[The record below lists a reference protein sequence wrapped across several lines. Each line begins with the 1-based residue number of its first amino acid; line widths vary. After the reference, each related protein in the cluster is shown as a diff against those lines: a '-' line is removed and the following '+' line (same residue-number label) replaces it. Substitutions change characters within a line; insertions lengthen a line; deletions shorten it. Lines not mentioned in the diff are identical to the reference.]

1 MNIKN
6 IEKTKQMS
14 ALLLEQAE
22 GYIKNRKI
30 NGFYIIDP
38 ESMKIFSKALYSA
51 GQCQGILIND
61 EKETEEVEKLYEDF
75 ENSL

>member
-1 MNIKN
+1 MDIKN

-30 NGFYIIDP
+30 NGFYII
-38 ESMKIFSKALYSA
+38 ALK
-51 GQCQGILIND
+51 GVLRGILSI
-61 EKETEEVEKLYEDF
+61 YMYIGICCIF
-75 ENSL
+75 ERM